1 MIKHP
6 SNWRQLGK
14 EITIG
19 DIDSAMMQ
27 IISEIDCFNLSFSGG
42 IDSSLLLYYLLE
54 IKGKANTFTVAND
67 INHPDIEYSRK
78 ALTYFEDKYQ
88 VKIQHHT
95 MIRPNISGNNLVY
108 SYYKGLS
115 YLISEI
121 IAGDGIDE
129 LACGYYKHQDLQEE
143 TYQDY
148 LQRVQADH
156 LEPLNEN
163 SGKVMVYL
171 PYVND
176 RIANLFHRIPLYR
189 KVSETDRKIIM
200 MQLAEGKVP
209 PEIIERKK
217 YGFATIFEKV
227 AV

>member
-1 MIKHP
+1 MIIHP
-6 SNWRQLGK
+6 SNWQQLGK

-19 DIDSAMMQ
+19 DIDSAMRE

-67 INHPDIEYSRK
+67 VNHPDIEYSRR
-78 ALTYFEDKYQ
+78 AIAYYEQNY
-88 VKIQHHT
+88 KIKIPHHV
-95 MIRPNISGNNLVY
+95 MIRSNISGNDLVF

-143 TYQDY
+143 TYQDF
-148 LQRVQADH
+148 LQRLQSEH
-156 LEPLNEN
+156 LKPLNEN

-171 PYVND
+171 PYADD
-176 RIANLFHRIPLYR
+176 RIANLFYRIPLYR
-189 KVSETDRKIIM
+189 KVNEVDRKIIM
-200 MQLAEGKVP
+200 IKLADGKVP
-209 PEIIERKK
+209 LEFIERRK
-217 YGFATIFEKV
+217 YGLGTNFEKV
-227 AV
+227 KV

>member
-14 EITIG
+14 AITIE
-19 DIDSAMMQ
+19 DIDKAMRQ
-27 IISEIDCFNLSFSGG
+27 IISEIDCINLSFSGG

-54 IKGKANTFTVAND
+54 LKGNVNTFTVAND
-67 INHPDIEYSRK
+67 VNHPDIEYSRK
-78 ALTYFEDKYQ
+78 ALAYFEDRYKI
-88 VKIQHHT
+88 KIQHHT
-95 MIRPNISGNNLVY
+95 MIRPNISGNDLVY

-115 YLISEI
+115 YFIDRI

-148 LQRVQADH
+148 LQRLQIEH
-156 LEPLNEN
+156 LEPLNKN
-163 SGKVMVYL
+163 SGNVKVYL
-171 PYVND
+171 PYAD
-176 RIANLFHRIPLYR
+176 SRIANLFHRIPLYR
-189 KVSETDRKIIM
+189 KVNEVHRKITM
-200 MQLAEGKVP
+200 MQLADGKVP
-209 PEIIERKK
+209 LEIVERKK
-217 YGFATIFEKV
+217 YGFAQNCEKV